1 MRSTPSARRL
11 AAAAAL
17 VIAAACVSTVARP
30 PAPPPPAPVPPDTSH
45 AAAPPDTLGL
55 PPIDEGRA
63 PSERVLAGAT
73 VVRIA
78 LFTSIAHV
86 TLSGTG
92 PWRLFD
98 TGGASTLLRGEG
110 GDLWTIQEADGLLRG
125 INDAGTRTAP
135 RPGPFVARPAARG
148 AFVSVNGKP
157 YRGEVWVFPLV
168 DHVLVINRLYLEDYL
183 RGVVPMEIGNRAPG
197 EEEAVRAQAVAARS
211 YAYTHLNASPT
222 RPYDMVATV
231 MDQVYGGVDAESPI
245 GNDAVAGTAG
255 LVLRYAG
262 HIVNAPYH
270 STCGGST
277 AAVSEVWRNSP
288 DEPYLV
294 PVSDQ
299 IPGTD
304 RYYCDISPRF
314 RWTTTFSA
322 HDLQRDLARYLRTY
336 VAVRRGIGR
345 VRTVQVDGLTPSG
358 RVDRLAIVTTRGRFV
373 LHENDI
379 RFVLRTPGGEI
390 LNSTYFSVDVARSGS
405 GMLTRLV
412 VHGGGYGHGIGMCQ
426 WGAIGRA
433 RAGQDYRTIL
443 ATYYPGTVVAPA
455 VE

>member
-1 MRSTPSARRL
+1 
-11 AAAAAL
+11 
-17 VIAAACVSTVARP
+17 
-30 PAPPPPAPVPPDTSH
+30 
-45 AAAPPDTLGL
+45 
-55 PPIDEGRA
+55 
-63 PSERVLAGAT
+63 
-73 VVRIA
+73 VRIA

-86 TLSGTG
+86 TISGTG
-92 PWRLFD
+92 PWRMYD
-98 TGGASTLLRGEG
+98 TGGASTLLRDEG
-110 GDLWTIQEADGLLRG
+110 GDLWTIVEADGLLRAVHDDG
-125 INDAGTRTAP
+125 SRTAP
-135 RPGPFVARPAARG
+135 RPGPFVVRPAARG
-148 AFVSVNGKP
+148 AFVTVNGKP
-157 YRGEVWVFPLV
+157 YRGEVWILPLV
-168 DHVLVINRLYLEDYL
+168 DHVLVLNRLYLEDYL
-183 RGVVPMEIGNRAPG
+183 KGVVPMEIGNRAPG
-197 EEEAVRAQAVAARS
+197 EEAAVRAQAVAARS
-211 YAYTHLNASPT
+211 YAYTHLDAGAS

-231 MDQVYGGVDAESPI
+231 MDQVYGGVDAETPM
-245 GNDAVAGTAG
+245 GNAAVDDTRG

-277 AAVSEVWRNSP
+277 AAVSEVWSHSA

-314 RWTTTFSA
+314 RWIDTLSA
-322 HDLQRDLARYLRTY
+322 HDLQHDLARYLRTY
-336 VAVRRGIGR
+336 AAVPRGIGR
-345 VRTVQVDGLTPSG
+345 VRTVQVSGLTPTG
-358 RVDRLAIVTTRGRFV
+358 RVSTLDIVTTRGRFV
-373 LHENDI
+373 LHKNDI
-379 RFVLRTPGGEI
+379 RFVLRSPGGEI
-390 LNSTYFSVDVARSGS
+390 LNSTYFSVDVRRSRS
-405 GMLTRLV
+405 GMLTQLM